1 MTTMVRMNAHA
12 LELYDG
18 LQWHAHDEDI
28 LGLVYDPMARGM
40 TRSYRDS
47 GPVSPPSSPRDDTDM
62 WQYISFTEYPYLFI
76 GLAKLLK
83 YFVAICV
90 TVLLV

>member
-1 MTTMVRMNAHA
+1 MMRMNAHA

-18 LQWHAHDEDI
+18 LQWYTHDGEI
-28 LGLVYDPMARGM
+28 LGLPYDPIA
-40 TRSYRDS
+40 RSYRD
-47 GPVSPPSSPRDDTDM
+47 GVPVSPPSSPRDDTDM

>member
-28 LGLVYDPMARGM
+28 LGLPYGPM
-40 TRSYRDS
+40 TRSERDG
-47 GPVSPPSSPRDDTDM
+47 GPVSPPSSPRDDTYM